1 MIANVVAR
9 RYARALLE
17 LGVETG
23 ELERLT
29 RELRSAGQTY
39 DANAELRAALDNPTV
54 SYAQKRAVLEEVAT
68 ALNLGTTA
76 RHTIFLLADRRRL
89 KFLPSIAE
97 ALAELSDARHG
108 LVHAEV
114 TAARPLNDEF
124 YNKVKVDLERLTG
137 RTVVLRRREDPEL
150 IAGVVVRLG
159 DTVYDGSLKTRLNSL
174 TQSLM
179 PN

>member
-9 RYARALLE
+9 RYAKALLE

-29 RELRSAGQTY
+29 RELKAAGQAY
-39 DANAELRAALDNPTV
+39 SDSAELRAALDNPTV
-54 SYAQKRAVLEEVAT
+54 AYAQKRAVLDEIAT
-68 ALNLGTTA
+68 ALGLSTTA
-76 RHTIFLLADRRRL
+76 KHALFLLNDRRRL
-89 KFLPSIAE
+89 KFLPSIAD

-114 TAARPLNDEF
+114 VVARPLGDDF
-124 YNKVKVDLERLTG
+124 YQRVKSELERLTG
-137 RTVVLRRREDPEL
+137 RTIVLRRREDPDL

-159 DTVYDGSLKTRLNSL
+159 DTVYDGSLKTRLHSL
-174 TQSLM
+174 TQSLL